1 MQLTSFNFEVEQK
14 LKLVR
19 YLFEL
24 ISLCIQI
31 QNNQIM
37 LKRIYSIFSQCLLKG
52 PSLKHFTSTIVGTNE
67 GENLYFVTSRGF
79 VHLSI
84 L

>member
-1 MQLTSFNFEVEQK
+1 
-14 LKLVR
+14 
-19 YLFEL
+19 
-24 ISLCIQI
+24 
-31 QNNQIM
+31 M